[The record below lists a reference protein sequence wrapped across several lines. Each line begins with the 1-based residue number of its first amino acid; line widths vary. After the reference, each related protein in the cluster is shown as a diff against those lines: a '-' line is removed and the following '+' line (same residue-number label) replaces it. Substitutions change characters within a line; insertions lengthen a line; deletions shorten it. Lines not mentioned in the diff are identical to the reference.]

1 MRSLRSQ
8 RRLRSLRRLRTPEGG
23 GVRLV
28 ASGLLE
34 TVFAAAYVVAVYEL
48 VVAGG
53 IALWPAATDDWI
65 LQMWIVAAVICGI
78 GLKPVRSLA
87 RLLLRRLWPSAADP
101 YAALASFIAAASSA
115 DQGPDRIPGE
125 TAVGRLAQLA
135 VAGTGAQ
142 AAAVW
147 CRGDDGTLRLAAH
160 WPHGGD
166 LGADG
171 GGAETDGTGSPADAT
186 GSRADGGSVADLADL
201 AVWPGVDHLVP
212 VLDADELLGA
222 LALTLTPTRGLTP
235 RDERLAA
242 DMANAAGPLLRNV
255 ELTARLAEQV
265 RRQGEQAAEL
275 ERSRRRV
282 LAARD
287 AAREQLGR
295 EIGAKVGDPLLQCSA
310 TVSAMLDGGSGR
322 DGGEEGSRAEELAEM
337 SALID
342 AAIGDFRRIVHGV
355 YPAVL
360 TDHGLAPALENLLG
374 DLPRRAV
381 LSAPNLPRVAARVE
395 SGVYFC
401 VTALVGSLPTG
412 TDRPV
417 RVNVE
422 SDHESLTVTILD
434 GTEPAAGAESA
445 QSAVPE
451 TAMLGL
457 PDVLRDR
464 VEALEGTV
472 RATGG
477 REWSRYELKVPIMV
491 SNEAIAA

>member
-1 MRSLRSQ
+1 
-8 RRLRSLRRLRTPEGG
+8 
-23 GVRLV
+23 
-28 ASGLLE
+28 
-34 TVFAAAYVVAVYEL
+34 
-48 VVAGG
+48 
-53 IALWPAATDDWI
+53 
-65 LQMWIVAAVICGI
+65 VICGI

-87 RLLLRRLWPSAADP
+87 RLLLRRLWPPVADP

-115 DQGPDRIPGE
+115 DQGADRIPGE

-171 GGAETDGTGSPADAT
+171 GGAETDGTGSPADVTGSRADVT

-322 DGGEEGSRAEELAEM
+322 DGGDEGSRAEELAEM

-451 TAMLGL
+451 TAMLEL